1 MAPFRIVTVAT
12 VTAEVPTLDWKFS
25 IGGLAMATFLVFIGI
40 IAATV
45 AVIYILVKL
54 LMMFNGGDKDEETR
68 QDVSSTNHPHQ
79 GKVETARK

>member
-1 MAPFRIVTVAT
+1 
-12 VTAEVPTLDWKFS
+12 
-25 IGGLAMATFLVFIGI
+25 MATFLVFIGI

-68 QDVSSTNHPHQ
+68 QDVSSTNPPHQ

>member
-12 VTAEVPTLDWKFS
+12 VTAGVSTLDWKLL

-54 LMMFNGGDKDEETR
+54 LMMFNGSDKDEETR
-68 QDVSSTNHPHQ
+68 QDVSSTNHHHH

>member
-1 MAPFRIVTVAT
+1 MAPFRIVTVQAAT
-12 VTAEVPTLDWKFS
+12 AGGPTLDWKFS

-54 LMMFNGGDKDEETR
+54 LMMFNGGDKNEETPR
-68 QDVSSTNHPHQ
+68 DVASSDHHH
-79 GKVETARK
+79 GKVETVRK